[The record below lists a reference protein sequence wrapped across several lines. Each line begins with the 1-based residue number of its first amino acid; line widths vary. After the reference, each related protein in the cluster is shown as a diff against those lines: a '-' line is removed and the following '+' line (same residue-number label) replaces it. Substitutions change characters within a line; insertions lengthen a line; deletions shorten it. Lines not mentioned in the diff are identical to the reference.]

1 MGNDYL
7 CFLYGTRGTKK
18 NKIFANYKVD
28 AKTKN
33 EITIQNF
40 EESLDNNKQ
49 MTLLNED
56 MGIIDR
62 TMNVL
67 FFKLREL

>member
-1 MGNDYL
+1 MIIYVFYMGQEEQ
-7 CFLYGTRGTKK
+7 KK